1 MLDQYAPFVSTP
13 LRALLNLGARS
24 LWSLID
30 CRRYCGVAT
39 HLIGLFIPCMCF
51 CPVDDMP
58 AGYEAYHGP
67 ITWICCLCTGWWPG
81 LICPCDKR
89 PLPQQQT
96 IVINTGVPQVQVMNN
111 MTTHPTVVAQPQ
123 PVIQTQPMVQLVPPP
138 VQMQPVAQPIQQ
150 AAPVMAQ
157 PVGGSAASAAMAAQ
171 QQRVQSLGV
180 GGVGGGGGGGGSSG
194 ANLETM
200 TVKELRGIAAAQ
212 GVSPDDI
219 ENARDGDNPR
229 QDLIALIKSSSAV
242 ANLDSMTVKE
252 IRGIAA
258 EQGVSADDIE
268 RARDGDNPKQ
278 DLIALIKG
286 KGMQQQP

>member
-1 MLDQYAPFVSTP
+1 MTIKVHQITNNKPLKTLLKTNLLSKKKPKTNTP
-13 LRALLNLGARS
+13 NQA
-24 LWSLID
+24 
-30 CRRYCGVAT
+30 
-39 HLIGLFIPCMCF
+39 
-51 CPVDDMP
+51 
-58 AGYEAYHGP
+58 
-67 ITWICCLCTGWWPG
+67 
-81 LICPCDKR
+81 
-89 PLPQQQT
+89 
-96 IVINTGVPQVQVMNN
+96 IVITNTAPAPILPS
-111 MTTHPTVVAQPQ
+111 TAPLQPQ
-123 PVIQTQPMVQLVPPP
+123 PQPAIQMQPMVQLVPPP
-138 VQMQPVAQPIQQ
+138 VQMLPVAQPIQQ

-171 QQRVQSLGV
+171 QQRVQSLG
-180 GGVGGGGGGGGSSG
+180 GGGSSSG

-252 IRGIAA
+252 LRGIAA

-268 RARDGDNPKQ
+268 NARDGDNPKQ

>member
-1 MLDQYAPFVSTP
+1 VLSVGGTVLIAGA
-13 LRALLNLGARS
+13 ALIGMA
-24 LWSLID
+24 
-30 CRRYCGVAT
+30 GVA
-39 HLIGLFIPCMCF
+39 
-51 CPVDDMP
+51 
-58 AGYEAYHGP
+58 A
-67 ITWICCLCTGWWPG
+67 ICKCKKKPKTNTPN
-81 LICPCDKR
+81 
-89 PLPQQQT
+89 QA
-96 IVINTGVPQVQVMNN
+96 IVITNTAPAPILPSTAPLQPEPQL
-111 MTTHPTVVAQPQ
+111 A
-123 PVIQTQPMVQLVPPP
+123 IQMQPMVQLVPPP
-138 VQMQPVAQPIQQ
+138 VQMLPVAQPIQQ
-150 AAPVMAQ
+150 ASPVMAQ

-242 ANLDSMTVKE
+242 ADLDSMTVKE
-252 IRGIAA
+252 LRGIAA

-268 RARDGDNPKQ
+268 RARDGNNPKQ

-286 KGMQQQP
+286 RGMLKLKLQGMQQQP

>member
-1 MLDQYAPFVSTP
+1 MLIAGA
-13 LRALLNLGARS
+13 ALIGMA
-24 LWSLID
+24 
-30 CRRYCGVAT
+30 GVA
-39 HLIGLFIPCMCF
+39 
-51 CPVDDMP
+51 
-58 AGYEAYHGP
+58 A
-67 ITWICCLCTGWWPG
+67 ICKCKKKPKTNTPN
-81 LICPCDKR
+81 
-89 PLPQQQT
+89 QA
-96 IVINTGVPQVQVMNN
+96 IVITNTAPAPILPSTAPLQPEPQL
-111 MTTHPTVVAQPQ
+111 A
-123 PVIQTQPMVQLVPPP
+123 IQMQPMVQLVPPP
-138 VQMQPVAQPIQQ
+138 VQMLPVAQPIQQ

-171 QQRVQSLGV
+171 QQRVQSLG
-180 GGVGGGGGGGGSSG
+180 GDGGGSSG

-242 ANLDSMTVKE
+242 ADLDSMTVKE

-286 KGMQQQP
+286 RGMQQP